1 MVDTDRE
8 LPVCGGLAELC
19 QVWNRIAR
27 LVRGWSGTEL
37 KFAKFSRQNEYFYGS
52 QK

>member
-1 MVDTDRE
+1 MVDTDCE
-8 LPVCGGLAELC
+8 LPVCVALADLC
-19 QVWNRIAR
+19 QVCDRVAC